1 MEQTKLPAVSGSS
14 GHLVVERVAGDADP
28 AVWPGQV
35 FGEEAVSFAA
45 AMQTYV
51 QATTDRF
58 IHAHQP
64 IPPQPGE
71 VSRWRKEWEGRAQ
84 RHQVLEQR
92 KQEDRAWREAKAAF
106 RAARQAQRQLHRAQ
120 RKAQQADWEATLAAW
135 QQRRQQRAAQHLAR
149 TQENVAW
156 HQRNR
161 AVRMGDGTAAQATNW
176 LAVLV
181 ITDNCTRQCLGLPLF
196 RSGAKVTSQE
206 VAEALAPCL
215 PEELQ
220 FVISDQGKHFKT
232 QAMAHLAQQKEFSQV
247 LVYRHRPQS
256 NGIAERFVQTFKR
269 WLRHHSWNTPEE
281 LEQLIGVFILEYN
294 QRPHQGLPIPG
305 LSPTEFA
312 ERFWFL

>member
-1 MEQTKLPAVSGSS
+1 M
-14 GHLVVERVAGDADP
+14 VERVEPDATP
-28 AVWPGQV
+28 AVWPGRV
-35 FGEEAVSFAA
+35 FGEPEVSFEA

-51 QATTDRF
+51 QATADRF
-58 IHAHQP
+58 LHSHHSVP
-64 IPPQPGE
+64 TQPGE

-106 RAARQAQRQLHRAQ
+106 RAARQAHRQLHRAQ
-120 RKAQQADWEATLAAW
+120 RKAQQVDWEATLAAW
-135 QQRRQQRAAQHLAR
+135 QQRREQRQAQHLAR

-161 AVRMGDGTAAQATNW
+161 AVQTGDATSAEVPTW

-196 RSGAKVTSQE
+196 RSGARVTSQE
-206 VAEALAPCL
+206 VVEALAPCL
-215 PEELQ
+215 PKELQ

-232 QAMAHLAQQKEFSQV
+232 CDMAHLAQQKEFTQV

-269 WLRHHSWNTPEE
+269 WLRHRSWNTPEE
-281 LEQLIGVFILEYN
+281 LEQLISLFLVEYN

-312 ERFWFL
+312 DRFWFL